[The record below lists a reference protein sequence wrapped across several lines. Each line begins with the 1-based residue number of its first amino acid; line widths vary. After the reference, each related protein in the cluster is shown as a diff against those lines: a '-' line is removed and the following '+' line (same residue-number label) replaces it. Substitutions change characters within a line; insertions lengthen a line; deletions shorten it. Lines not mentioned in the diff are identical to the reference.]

1 MMRSTKR
8 LSGEHHRDVKIPR
21 QGLKMIIPLGMVVI
35 MMFVTATGALAAG
48 KSGEWIDMPT
58 ITLRLPGK
66 TDPRWKEAC
75 GQEKGARKT
84 VLDKKNHT
92 DCNSKYITLSIPD
105 MEKYYGDVGPGLALG
120 YRACQIA
127 FANLYPGEIPP
138 RGDQFVVTGLSSC
151 PADPISFI
159 TGVRYGKDSKGMF
172 NGNLVIDEKI
182 ELFSFIFA
190 SMSSGKAVKLTCKY
204 KLPQEFLDLMNQKKQ
219 DPSAVDTFWTL
230 AHCLSR
236 YILTAP
242 AHEIYEV
249 TPLPGF
255 SWKEYK
261 K

>member
-1 MMRSTKR
+1 M
-8 LSGEHHRDVKIPR
+8 IPR
-21 QGLKMIIPLGMVVI
+21 QVLKRIIPLGMVVI
-35 MMFVTATGALAAG
+35 MMFAATKGSLAAG
-48 KSGEWIDMPT
+48 ESGEWSDMPT

-66 TDPRWKEAC
+66 TDPRWKETC
-75 GQEKGARKT
+75 GHEKGSCKT
-84 VLDKKNHT
+84 VIDKKNHT
-92 DCNSKYITLSIPD
+92 DCNNKYITLSIPD

-159 TGVRYGKDSKGMF
+159 TGVRYGNESKGMF

-190 SMSSGKAVKLTCKY
+190 SMSSGKAVKLTCRY
-204 KLPQEFLDLMNQKKQ
+204 RLPQEFLDLMTQKKH
-219 DPSAVDTFWTL
+219 DPVAFEKFWDL

-255 SWKEYK
+255 SWKQYK